1 MSEALNQEP
10 TEAAAAEAQAQ
21 AESELL
27 RMIQADPKRAE
38 EEIKKL
44 RNENAQKINNG
55 TRDDYKRLQELEQTY
70 KQEQEAKLKEEGRY
84 KELLEQQTEK
94 INNLTAY
101 EEKVK
106 KYESYFET
114 QLEDA
119 KKGLSEGL
127 IEVVNNSTGSPADK
141 LALVSKLKSE
151 MGQVTNSPGSDR
163 PAGGATAGDVST
175 LVNQIKNEPDMRKR
189 AGMIFEMKS
198 RSDSIAKEVLTK
210 I

>member
-38 EEIKKL
+38 GEIKKL

-70 KQEQEAKLKEEGRY
+70 RQEQEAKLKEEGRY

-94 INNLTAY
+94 IINLTAY

-106 KYESYFET
+106 KYESYFEA

-127 IEVVNNSTGSPADK
+127 IEVVNNSNGSPADK
-141 LALVSKLKSE
+141 LVLVSKLKAE

-175 LVNQIKNEPDMRKR
+175 LVNQIKNEPDIRKR
-189 AGMIFEMKS
+189 STMIFELKG
-198 RSDSIAKEVLTK
+198 RSDSIAKQVLTK

>member
-10 TEAAAAEAQAQ
+10 TSAEATEAQAQ
-21 AESELL
+21 AESDLL
-27 RMIQADPKRAE
+27 KMIQADPKRAE

-55 TRDDYKRLQELEQTY
+55 AKDEFNRLKELEQTY
-70 KQEQEAKLKEEGRY
+70 RQEQEAKLKEEGRY
-84 KELLEQQTEK
+84 KELLEAQTEK

-101 EEKVK
+101 EEKVQ
-106 KYESYFET
+106 KYETYFET
-114 QLEDA
+114 QLEEA

-141 LALVSKLKSE
+141 LNLVSKLKAE
-151 MGQVTNSPGSDR
+151 MGQVSNSPGSDR
-163 PAGGATAGDVST
+163 PAGGATAGDVSS
-175 LVNQIKNEPDMRKR
+175 LVDQIKNEPDMKKK
-189 AGMIFEMKS
+189 AGMIFEMKR
-198 RSDSIAKEVLTK
+198 RSDPIAKEVLTK